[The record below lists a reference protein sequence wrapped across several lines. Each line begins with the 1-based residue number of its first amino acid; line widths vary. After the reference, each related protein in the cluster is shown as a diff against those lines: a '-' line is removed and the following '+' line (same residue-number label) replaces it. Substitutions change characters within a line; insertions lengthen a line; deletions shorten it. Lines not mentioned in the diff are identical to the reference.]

1 MKLYSK
7 KQMIW
12 VSVGTGLVVAVVV
25 IGIGSLLGLKP
36 RSASSSSVVESIP
49 STSSSSSPDQL
60 TTDDGASL
68 EKSVQVQTVQSTT
81 STSSP
86 AVTYGS
92 TGYYSQDELETI
104 NVYEKYNES
113 VVNITT
119 EVMAINWFMEPV
131 PQSGGSGSGSI
142 IDEEGHVMTNYHVIK
157 DAYKL
162 FVNLADG
169 SRYEA
174 KVVGTDQQNDL
185 AVIQFKP
192 PAGKKLKPIPF
203 GSSKNLRVGQKVLAI
218 GNPFGLERT
227 LTQGIVSGLGRP
239 IQEDSTTVLRNMIQT
254 DASINPGNSGG
265 PLLNSRGEIIGIN
278 TMIYSTSGGSV
289 GIGFAIPIDTAA
301 RIVPELIKNGFV
313 NRGIIEMESI
323 QLFPDLVEYL
333 QETGYGS
340 PVEKGLL
347 VSSVKKGSNADIAGL
362 RGGTKAVRY
371 GQYIFNIGG
380 DIITSVDGEAITS
393 VADLNTALEDNR
405 PGDKVWVEF
414 YRGKQKMKVQ
424 VVLAQQ
430 PRSK

>member
-7 KQMIW
+7 RQMIW
-12 VSVGTGLVVAVVV
+12 VCAGTGLVVAVVL
-25 IGIGSLLGLKP
+25 IGIGNLLGLKP
-36 RSASSSSVVESIP
+36 RSASSSLVVESIP
-49 STSSSSSPDQL
+49 SISSSQNQL
-60 TTDDGASL
+60 PTDDSAPL
-68 EKSVQVQTVQSTT
+68 DKSVQVQTVQSTV

-86 AVTYGS
+86 AVAYGS
-92 TGYYSQDELETI
+92 PGYYSPDELETI

-157 DAYKL
+157 NAYKL

-169 SRYEA
+169 TRYEA
-174 KVVGTDQQNDL
+174 KVLGSDQQNDL

-203 GSSKNLRVGQKVLAI
+203 GTSKNLRVGQKVLAI

-333 QETGYGS
+333 QQTGYGS

-380 DIITSVDGEAITS
+380 DIITSVDGEAVAS

-414 YRGKQKMKVQ
+414 YRGKQKMTVQ